1 MQPESVVVDA
11 LLAVL
16 AVIKGRVEQVGA
28 TFSTA
33 FYITHNI
40 KGVECYEGL
49 SFNGVK
55 LRPC

>member
-1 MQPESVVVDA
+1 MQPESVVVDG

-40 KGVECYEGL
+40 KGGRM
-49 SFNGVK
+49 F
-55 LRPC
+55 

>member
-33 FYITHNI
+33 FYILTRRRDIHGAI
-40 KGVECYEGL
+40 YGWFL
-49 SFNGVK
+49 
-55 LRPC
+55 